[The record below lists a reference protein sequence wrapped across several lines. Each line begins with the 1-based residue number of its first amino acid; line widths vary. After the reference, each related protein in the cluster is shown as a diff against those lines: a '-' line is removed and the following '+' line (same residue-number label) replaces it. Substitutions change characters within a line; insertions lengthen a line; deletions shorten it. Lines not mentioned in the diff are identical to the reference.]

1 MVTGPKFR
9 VTETLNTWYR
19 LLLPSNI
26 TTFLSFPIPFGKKKT
41 KTKKQLNV
49 PDQIGF

>member
-26 TTFLSFPIPFGKKKT
+26 TTFLSFPIPFGKKKNKNK
-41 KTKKQLNV
+41 KTIER
-49 PDQIGF
+49 P